1 MSWKPWSRK
10 KYRTFSVNLEKN
22 EIQIQKVFHATDGA
36 PMHYLAVYH
45 MANTKK
51 LQKLAT
57 AEELVVLRL
66 FKTHYIYGKGKR
78 EEGAG
83 SHPVK
88 SNDPGHGVST
98 GFL

>member
-36 PMHYLAVYH
+36 PMHYLVVYH

-57 AEELVVLRL
+57 AEELVVVRL
-66 FKTHYIYGKGKR
+66 FKTHYIYGKGKK
-78 EEGAG
+78 EGSG
-83 SHPVK
+83 SPATE
-88 SNDPGHGVST
+88 SNVSGPGLRAAHS
-98 GFL
+98 

>member
-22 EIQIQKVFHATDGA
+22 EIQIEKVFHATDGA
-36 PMHYLAVYH
+36 PMHYLVVYH

-57 AEELVVLRL
+57 AEELVVVRV

-78 EEGAG
+78 EEGTG
-83 SHPVK
+83 SPATE
-88 SNDPGHGVST
+88 SNVSGPGLRAAHS
-98 GFL
+98 